1 VVPTAREA
9 ETDPHY
15 GERLL
20 AKLGKARLLGLNIPE
35 EYGGVGL
42 PQLDAAM
49 CIEEMARHSLDAAG
63 FMSAAQPRPGVLH
76 LRLRQRGAQAP
87 LPARHLRRQVQRR
100 DRHHRAER
108 RHGVDGADDRAPD
121 RGGRIVLNG
130 RKHYV
135 SNAPCAGVF
144 IIYGRVSGAPR
155 AKGIGAILLERET
168 PGFTIDR
175 LSENMAG
182 PPPGRP
188 AVPGLQRR
196 R

>member
-1 VVPTAREA
+1 MTVRLTEHQEALVDQVRRFALREVVPTARDA

-15 GERLL
+15 GEALL

-63 FMSAAQPRPGVLH
+63 FMSAASLG
-76 LRLRQRGAQAP
+76 QAYYIYAFGSEAHKRRY
-87 LPARHLRRQVQRR
+87 LPDICAGKYSVAIGITEPNAGTASTALTT
-100 DRHHRAER
+100 RAAVE
-108 RHGVDGADDRAPD
+108 
-121 RGGRIVLNG
+121 GGRIVLNG

-144 IIYGRVSGAPR
+144 IIYARVSSAPR
-155 AKGIGAILLERET
+155 AKADGDGAA
-168 PGFTIDR
+168 
-175 LSENMAG
+175 AG
-182 PPPGRP
+182 EE
-188 AVPGLQRR
+188 
-196 R
+196 